1 MQWLNDMALFVEV
14 AKTRSF
20 TKAATN
26 LDMPISTLSRRIS
39 QLEQHLELRLFNRST
54 RSLDLTEAGQ
64 QYYERCQW
72 IVSEAHAAQEDIIRL
87 NQSPAGLIRLSIAVD
102 FGTFYIAPLLA
113 EFTQRYPFIRF
124 DLDLSARRADLFSEP
139 VDMAIRMGELAD
151 SSLYA
156 RLIVHVPLALYA
168 APAYLAQYGT
178 PQHPHDLQKHRCIDF
193 KTNDGKS
200 VWALSNKQQTYE
212 FALNATIR
220 LNNMGMAQQLAC
232 MGLGICLLG
241 AQVAAPEVQ
250 RRQLV
255 PVLSD
260 WQLASVPAYA
270 LTATRL
276 LPQRL
281 RLWLDFL
288 AERLGK

>member
-1 MQWLNDMALFVEV
+1 MQWLSDMALFVEV

-20 TKAATN
+20 TKAASN
-26 LDMPISTLSRRIS
+26 LAMPTSTLSRRIS
-39 QLEQHLELRLFNRST
+39 QLEQHLGLKLFKRST
-54 RSLDLTEAGQ
+54 RSLELTEAGQ
-64 QYYERCQW
+64 QYYARGQW
-72 IVSEAHAAQEDIIRL
+72 IVSEAQAAQEDIMRL
-87 NQSPAGLIRLSIAVD
+87 NKSPSGLIRLSLAVD
-102 FGTFYIAPLLA
+102 FGMYYIVPLLT
-113 EFTQRYPFIRF
+113 EFTQRYPLIRF

-156 RLIVHVPLALYA
+156 RLIAHVPLGLYA
-168 APAYLAQYGT
+168 SPAYLAQHGT
-178 PQHPHDLQKHRCIDF
+178 PQQPADLHKHACIDF

-200 VWALSNKQQTYE
+200 TWYLSQHAQRYE
-212 FALNATIR
+212 FTLNANIR

-241 AQVAAPEVQ
+241 KQVAEPEVQ
-250 RRQLV
+250 RGQLV

-260 WQLASVPAYA
+260 WHLPLVPAYA

-288 AERLGK
+288 AEGLAS